1 MKFDISV
8 LEHIKKDN
16 IIIILQNNYQVT
28 NSSFVQDIFLFKI
41 SHTVVLISS

>member
-28 NSSFVQDIFLFKI
+28 NSSFVQDIVLFKI
-41 SHTVVLISS
+41 CHTVVLISS